1 MTACPVSR
9 CAADRG
15 RVVAVFDRNGAHGL
29 ATSKRPIGSRILSA
43 TRFLTVLVVLSLPL
57 ASPALAQQAPIR
69 LLPVPAT
76 EQLHEP
82 PASVPGA
89 EPPESSAEPNDA
101 DTDSTIVV
109 SPPPPIDVDAV
120 GLVQETDNA
129 LPADLWKGSTRGV
142 VDRLLSELPVPIH
155 SPTAHNLAV
164 RVLTASGPSPS
175 ASEGAAPGGFV
186 AARAER
192 LLALGDVTAA
202 TALAGAVPRAE
213 ADERLSRVLLDGLL
227 AAYDTTGTCQLVR
240 RQIGRFDTPYWQKAL
255 IFCQAL
261 AGEQARAQLGLSM
274 LRDSGADNDDPI
286 FVHLVDALLGDQ
298 RPIRELTRPTPLHLA
313 MMNAARQQIPASA
326 VSNADPLTLRMI
338 AQSPNV
344 APEVRLE
351 AAERAEAVGAL
362 STEALVQALEAA
374 SFKPE
379 ELANALSLA
388 EKAARPRAHAAIY
401 RAAKAQPAGIGRAE
415 ALHRG
420 WQISRARGFY
430 PGTVRTTLAL
440 LTELSPT
447 RELAWFAHDAGRALL
462 LAGRVEEASRWYELA
477 REEAAAGARTEQ
489 SEILLW
495 PLMRLAGADVT
506 PPDPKALAAWCATQE
521 KLDAGKAAERTALL
535 VALFEGLGDATD
547 GSLMA
552 LLLSGD
558 LRPQSVLMPHPAL
571 WLGREGAAS
580 AGRLGETVLFVL
592 ATLGTDGL
600 GGLTPH
606 TLVALLQ
613 ALRTVGLEGEARA
626 LALEAAI
633 TAGL

>member
-1 MTACPVSR
+1 M
-9 CAADRG
+9 
-15 RVVAVFDRNGAHGL
+15 
-29 ATSKRPIGSRILSA
+29 
-43 TRFLTVLVVLSLPL
+43 
-57 ASPALAQQAPIR
+57 
-69 LLPVPAT
+69 
-76 EQLHEP
+76 EQPSEP
-82 PASVPGA
+82 PASAPAA
-89 EPPESSAEPNDA
+89 EPPAASAEAGDV
-101 DTDSTIVV
+101 DTDPAIVGTDPTIVV
-109 SPPPPIDVDAV
+109 SAPPPIDVDAV
-120 GLVQETDNA
+120 GLPQETGNA

-142 VDRLLSELPVPIH
+142 VDRLLSLLPAPIH
-155 SPTAHNLAV
+155 SPTARGLAV

-192 LLALGDVTAA
+192 LLALGNVTAA
-202 TALAGAVPRAE
+202 TALARAVPRAE
-213 ADERLSRVLLDGLL
+213 ENERLSHVLLDGLL
-227 AAYDTTGTCQLVR
+227 AANDNAGTCQLVR

-286 FVHLVDALLGDQ
+286 FARLVDTLLGDQ
-298 RPIRELTRPTPLHLA
+298 RPIGELTRPTPLHLA
-313 MMNAARQQIPASA
+313 MMNAAQQQIPASA
-326 VSNADPLTLRMI
+326 VSNADPLALRMI

-362 STEALVQALEAA
+362 STEALVQVLEAA

-388 EKAARPRAHAAIY
+388 EKAPQSRAHAAIY
-401 RAAKAQPAGIGRAE
+401 RAAKAQAVGIGRAE

-420 WQISRARGFY
+420 WQIGRARGFY
-430 PGTVRTTLAL
+430 PAAVRTTLAL

-447 RELAWFAHDAGRALL
+447 RELAWFAYDAGRALL
-462 LAGRVEEASRWYELA
+462 LAGRVEEARRWYELA
-477 REEAAAGARTEQ
+477 REEAAVGARTEQ

-495 PLMRLAGADVT
+495 PLLRLAGADVM
-506 PPDPKALAAWCATQE
+506 PPDPKALAAWRATQE

-535 VALFEGLGDATD
+535 VALLEGLGDATD
-547 GSLMA
+547 GSLAA

-558 LRPQSVLMPHPAL
+558 LRPQSIVMPHPAL
-571 WLGREGAAS
+571 WLGRDGAAS

-592 ATLGTDGL
+592 ATLGTDGPD
-600 GGLTPH
+600 GLTPH

-613 ALRTVGLEGEARA
+613 ALRAVGLEGEARA
-626 LALEAAI
+626 LAIEAAI